1 MYFWNINKLK
11 EELKKGPL
19 PEKDAFKYYFVT
31 IVLYGI
37 MMSMGLQYGD
47 FTFLN
52 MCLYALV
59 TGYGIYYSYQ
69 CNGGAEGS
77 NFIQKDIAL
86 SWVLGIR
93 WTFLVYLPLVIV
105 YMVIKYLVY
114 GVQTDAYTFTDIVFY
129 NLLIVPFY
137 WKLGA
142 NVKYTVGK

>member
-1 MYFWNINKLK
+1 
-11 EELKKGPL
+11 
-19 PEKDAFKYYFVT
+19 
-31 IVLYGI
+31 
-37 MMSMGLQYGD
+37 
-47 FTFLN
+47 LN